1 MHRYSTDNQ
10 ANPGDTGP
18 EGANMSAG
26 LSALVA
32 WRDEF
37 EPDLEIWLTEFGYDV
52 AQGSPDRAKQYG
64 PFSAEEVRGMW

>member
-1 MHRYSTDNQ
+1 
-10 ANPGDTGP
+10 
-18 EGANMSAG
+18 MSAG

-64 PFSAEEVRGMW
+64 PFSAEEVQGMW